1 MNKNP
6 LITSS
11 DEDSEPLAT
20 VFGIPFD
27 ARLLFV
33 EYVSDNWFGSV
44 GVIAAI
50 SISVIILARKNR
62 LGRFGQMLERQIYKF
77 QKGKRGILV
86 FGESVFLLLLL
97 GGMIFAI
104 EQGNS
109 TYAELKMQ
117 TFKGDPIESREQ
129 IIEQARELTNYDWF
143 MGFITAPIAFVT
155 AFPQMSAIIASIDER
170 FDGWLLHFYTVGF
183 VEYLELLGILVFY
196 KITTKRKGALIISSQ
211 NLRMKD
217 GRSKFS

>member
-1 MNKNP
+1 M
-6 LITSS
+6 T
-11 DEDSEPLAT
+11 
-20 VFGIPFD
+20 GILLP

-44 GVIAAI
+44 GIIAVI
-50 SISVIILARKNR
+50 SISILVLAKKSK
-62 LGRFGQMLERQIYKF
+62 LGPFGSMLERQIYKF
-77 QKGKRGILV
+77 QKGKRGIVV
-86 FGESVFLLLLL
+86 FGESIFLLVLL

-117 TFKGDPIESREQ
+117 SFKDYPIESREQ
-129 IIEQARELTNYDWF
+129 IVEQAKELTPYEWF
-143 MGFITAPIAFVT
+143 VGFVTTPIAFIT

-196 KITTKRKGALIISSQ
+196 KFTTKKKKLPITAVQ
-211 NLRMKD
+211 NLIERKIENKI
-217 GRSKFS
+217 S

>member
-1 MNKNP
+1 MRSIFET
-6 LITSS
+6 LI
-11 DEDSEPLAT
+11 
-20 VFGIPFD
+20 VFSVMTGILLP

-33 EYVSDNWFGSV
+33 EYVSDNWFGSL
-44 GVIAAI
+44 GIIAVI
-50 SISVIILARKNR
+50 SISVLVLAKKNK
-62 LGRFGQMLERQIYKF
+62 LGVFGVMLERQIYKF
-77 QKGKRGILV
+77 QKGKRGIVV
-86 FGESVFLLLLL
+86 FGESIFLLVLL

-117 TFKGDPIESREQ
+117 TFKDYPIESREQ
-129 IIEQARELTNYDWF
+129 IIEQAKELTHYEWF
-143 MGFITAPIAFVT
+143 IGFITTPIAFIT

-196 KITTKRKGALIISSQ
+196 KITAKKKALPIVSDQNKIRRKIA
-211 NLRMKD
+211 D
-217 GRSKFS
+217 KFS

>member
-1 MNKNP
+1 M
-6 LITSS
+6 T
-11 DEDSEPLAT
+11 
-20 VFGIPFD
+20 GILLP

-44 GVIAAI
+44 GIIAVI
-50 SISVIILARKNR
+50 SILVLVLAKKSK
-62 LGRFGQMLERQIYKF
+62 LGPFGPMLERQIYKF
-77 QKGKRGILV
+77 QKGKRGIVV
-86 FGESVFLLLLL
+86 FGESVFLLVLL

-109 TYAELKMQ
+109 TYAELKVQ
-117 TFKGDPIESREQ
+117 TFRDYPIESREQ
-129 IIEQARELTNYDWF
+129 IIEQAKEMTHYDWF
-143 MGFITAPIAFVT
+143 MGFITTPIAFIT

-196 KITTKRKGALIISSQ
+196 KITTKRKKLPIIPSQ
-211 NLRMKD
+211 NMTKTKIE
-217 GRSKFS
+217 SKLS

>member
-1 MNKNP
+1 MTGLLLP
-6 LITSS
+6 
-11 DEDSEPLAT
+11 
-20 VFGIPFD
+20 
-27 ARLLFV
+27 ARFLFV

-44 GVIAAI
+44 GIIAAI
-50 SISVIILARKNR
+50 SISVIILAKKNK
-62 LGRFGQMLERQIYKF
+62 LGQFGPMLERQIYKF

-109 TYAELKMQ
+109 THAELKMQ
-117 TFKGDPIESREQ
+117 TFKDYPVESREQ
-129 IIEQARELTNYDWF
+129 IIEQAKDLTLYDWF
-143 MGFITAPIAFVT
+143 IGFVTAPIAFLT

-196 KITTKRKGALIISSQ
+196 KITTKRKGTLIISSQ
-211 NLRMKD
+211 NLRMKN
-217 GRSKFS
+217 GKSKFS

>member
-1 MNKNP
+1 MRSIFET
-6 LITSS
+6 LI
-11 DEDSEPLAT
+11 
-20 VFGIPFD
+20 VFFVMTGILLP

-44 GVIAAI
+44 GIIAAI
-50 SISVIILARKNR
+50 SISIIILAKKNK
-62 LGRFGQMLERQIYKF
+62 LGPFGPMLERQIYKF

-86 FGESVFLLLLL
+86 FGESIFLLLLL

-117 TFKGDPIESREQ
+117 TFKEFPIESREQ
-129 IIEQARELTNYDWF
+129 IIEQAEDLTYYDWF
-143 MGFITAPIAFVT
+143 MGFLTAPIAFIT

-196 KITTKRKGALIISSQ
+196 KITIKRKKSLVISSQ
-211 NLRMKD
+211 NLGLKE
-217 GRSKFS
+217 SKNKFS